1 MKLTVKEA
9 LEDIEGYSKAIM
21 DVAPG
26 FLSRMPKDITDGRE
40 LMSLL
45 TFGTKAEIEA
55 EGVLL
60 WEQYPSGRQA
70 ALKIEQ
76 VALSLMGDRRLK
88 KQMEEPC
95 PLTEAWKKSGVD
107 MPPPEV
113 ISAMREILGIRSKD
127 KVEITGESLV
137 DDDHGLPMDC
147 FMALQK
153 VLPGIKV
160 VQRKVISCP
169 GLPVEIAQATLDI
182 ALIKARAIGLM

>member
-26 FLSRMPKDITDGRE
+26 FLSRMPKGITDGRE

-45 TFGTKAEIEA
+45 TFGAKAEIEA

-60 WEQYPSGRQA
+60 WDQYPSGRQA
-70 ALKIEQ
+70 ARKIEH
-76 VALSLMGDRRLK
+76 VALSVMWQRRQK
-88 KQMEEPC
+88 EQEEPC

-147 FMALQK
+147 FLALQK
-153 VLPGIKV
+153 VLPGIRV

-169 GLPVEIAQATLDI
+169 ILPVEIAQATLDI
-182 ALIKARAIGLM
+182 VLIKARAIGIM